1 MRRAGWLG
9 LLLGVSLALGQTPLT
24 DRTGVIVRPN
34 NGNFAGTCATR
45 QVGMAGSTGAT
56 FMCVAGTWRRQ
67 DLANC
72 LATDVAGAQCTY
84 SSLCVNRSEG
94 AIYVCNSSNLWQQIS
109 GGTGGGGGG
118 TGEFN
123 YSQAF
128 SSATSVTLAH
138 NLGTE
143 NVLVSCYDS
152 DDIQIYPDTVDIGTA
167 DPWDVVVTFEV
178 AQTGRCVVNG
188 SGNGTMT
195 GGGDPGTGGFPDLR
209 EDGAARINDAEFID
223 FLAGFDVNSTGQV
236 SLDYSE
242 KPVNLASTE
251 VTGTLPITKGGT
263 GATSFTANTCIRYNG
278 TSLVSAA
285 SDCGGGGGGGGSFC
299 GDTDNDCRADL
310 AEDVNCN
317 QCITLNAET
326 IGLLSVGQGG
336 TGMSVV
342 AADAVV
348 MGANASVLGMRG
360 VPDCDESSQKLM
372 YDASDNGSH
381 PNLWYCA
388 TDYQN
393 PSGSGPQGPEGAIQ
407 FYEGG
412 ALGSNAGL
420 YWTESSSVFRAVNI
434 EASGLWRGT
443 GLNARWDLDRDGSY
457 DLELARDGTAKS
469 YIGLRTDGDYIRWPT
484 FSIRPNGLN
493 YLQLDFTVGDGTDT
507 PVVGDFC
514 IRQNG
519 IDSNC
524 DSQVD
529 FNPLGTEDAVLV
541 GNAGSV
547 FVQKVVPDCFAA
559 GQALTYSQSGAAG
572 TFSCLA
578 AGGGGAW
585 AKGLDVGQD
594 GTNVQLEA
602 DGTTLDMDPDAD
614 GTLEARVNADGSL
627 ETFGSADESGGMGS
641 NGKLIFSADDNN
653 NGTGEGMD
661 WDFDGDGTY
670 ELSAAGTGTLTM
682 VTGAVIPGVCLG
694 ATPATTTTLNDC
706 NSATFTATTV
716 TITTI
721 NTCDAANRGR
731 QITLMCNSSGQTIG
745 TGGNLKPA
753 GAASFAC
760 AADDTWTAICDG
772 TNWREIARS
781 AN

>member
-1 MRRAGWLG
+1 MTRFWLG
-9 LLLGVSLALGQTPLT
+9 LALLALIPSLVTAQVT
-24 DRTGVIVRPN
+24 DDRYVIKRSPTLFQGSCRTNQIGMAPPGGETYVCVGGVWKRNDLPSC
-34 NGNFAGTCATR
+34 GTTAPTGTCDTMSMCLHRPTMALYGCSATN
-45 QVGMAGSTGAT
+45 VWAVLTA
-56 FMCVAGTWRRQ
+56 
-67 DLANC
+67 
-72 LATDVAGAQCTY
+72 
-84 SSLCVNRSEG
+84 
-94 AIYVCNSSNLWQQIS
+94 
-109 GGTGGGGGG
+109 GTGGGGGG
-118 TGEFN
+118 GSGEVN

-128 SSATSVTLAH
+128 SSATTVTLTH

-152 DDIQIYPDTVDIGTA
+152 DDIQIYPDTVDIGTV

-188 SGNGTMT
+188 SGNGTTT
-195 GGGDPGTGGFPDLR
+195 GGGDPGTGGYTDLR
-209 EDGAARINDAEFID
+209 EEGAARVNDAEFID
-223 FLAGFDVNSTGQV
+223 FLSGFDVNSTGQV
-236 SLDYSE
+236 SLDYTE
-242 KPVNLASTE
+242 KPINLASSE
-251 VTGTLPITKGGT
+251 SSGTLPITKGGT
-263 GATSFTANTCIRYNG
+263 GSTSFTANTCIRYNG
-278 TSLVSAA
+278 TSFVSSA
-285 SDCGGGGGGGGSFC
+285 SDCGGGGGGGSFC
-299 GDTDNDCRADL
+299 GDTDNDCKADM
-310 AEDVNCN
+310 AEDVTCN

-326 IGLLSVGQGG
+326 IGLLSVLQGG
-336 TGMSVV
+336 TGLSVTGEDTILMGIGGTTWGARPLPATGVGCDPV
-342 AADAVV
+342 A
-348 MGANASVLGMRG
+348 
-360 VPDCDESSQKLM
+360 QKLS
-372 YDASDNGSH
+372 YNNTTNTWS
-381 PNLWYCA
+381 CV
-388 TDYQN
+388 TDQT
-393 PSGSGPQGPEGAIQ
+393 SGSGSTPQGPEGAIQ

-547 FVQKVVPDCFAA
+547 FVQKVIPDCFAA
-559 GQALTYSQSGAAG
+559 GQALTYSQTGAAG

-585 AKGLDVGQD
+585 AKGLDVDQN

-602 DGTTLDMDPDAD
+602 DGTTLDMDPDGD

-641 NGKLIFSADDNN
+641 NGKLIFSADDDN

-670 ELSAAGTGTLTM
+670 ELSAAGTGTLTL
-682 VTGAVIPGVCLG
+682 TQGAVIPGKCTGVVPAGTTTADDCNVLVLAAG
-694 ATPATTTTLNDC
+694 ATA
-706 NSATFTATTV
+706 
-716 TITTI
+716 ITTI
-721 NTCDAANRGR
+721 NTCNAANLGR
-731 QITLMCNSSGQTIG
+731 QLITLCGSATPLITENT
-745 TGGNLKPA
+745 GNLRL
-753 GAASFAC
+753 GANRQC
-760 AADDTWTAICDG
+760 AANAVLTLVCDG
-772 TNWREIARS
+772 TNWLEVAWA